1 MNNWKTGTRIGMGF
15 GATILLTV
23 ILGVFAYLQL
33 RTVDRAAT
41 RITADALPGIS
52 LMGRLQTAAATQFE
66 LLNDYV
72 NSNVLNGL
80 LGTDGSAEAK
90 SDQVRLETAVREATA
105 RVDESIADYE
115 KTGVT
120 IEDRE
125 LFETLKAARR
135 P

>member
-23 ILGVFAYLQL
+23 ILGVFAYMQL
-33 RTVDRAAT
+33 RTVTLAAT

-52 LMGRLQTAAATQFE
+52 LMGALQTAAATQFE

-80 LGTDGSAEAK
+80 LGADGSDAAK
-90 SDQVRLETAVREATA
+90 SDQIRLETAVRAATA

-115 KTGVT
+115 KAGVT

-125 LFETLKAARR
+125 LFET
-135 P
+135 